1 MGRIATDRR
10 YGAAVVS
17 QHQRRNSGTRASTIV
32 TGTRGGRAV
41 PVGVGEWTTGTDPDF
56 PGNVYADVVH
66 NLATRHA
73 VAVAWRDAAGNTY
86 SQQTFDLQM
95 PTPSAETSTVR
106 VWLRETPADTIT
118 VYIAAFA

>member
-1 MGRIATDRR
+1 M
-10 YGAAVVS
+10 VS
-17 QHQRRNSGTRASTIV
+17 QHQRRSSGARSATLIT
-32 TGTRGGRAV
+32 TTRGGKAIAV
-41 PVGVGEWTTGTDPDF
+41 AVADWNAGSDPDF

-66 NLATRHA
+66 DMGTEHA
-73 VAVAWRDAAGNTY
+73 IAVAWRDAAGNTY
-86 SQQTFDLQM
+86 SQQTFDAQT